1 MKGGGKGAVTM
12 AVSGVWADCQG
23 EERVGRTK
31 CMLQTATTVKAP
43 ADRASNSQLMK
54 PLLLVLFPRMRRVA
68 YEPRTETRIEAT
80 VTPGLAVHGT

>member
-1 MKGGGKGAVTM
+1 MGG
-12 AVSGVWADCQG
+12 VSCEPMPRAKKS
-23 EERVGRTK
+23 RRTK